1 MPPQAQAPTDAC
13 KEPPRWPPSPPAL
26 DSPTTK
32 MILVFFSF
40 SVGEKR
46 GAEFSHSLG
55 KEHLGRDRPGPG
67 PLKPGASEGLGRPPS
82 QPLPGGGW
90 ATAGH
95 LWPYSLPCCGG
106 FSRSRPP
113 WFPFC
118 CVPYPFPPR
127 PRACPSPAFPGRF
140 KRGVGNHNIR
150 CPGDGCQGSRLR
162 WAQRTLA
169 QSGRCADAPASAPP
183 LELSRTTASPDG
195 GKLRPAP
202 RAPDPEPEA
211 GLSSQVARPSPLLRG
226 EEGPH
231 CVTLGKESPALSGSL
246 SLPTDEGL
254 AAPRG
259 PLAPRLETQR
269 SYL

>member
-13 KEPPRWPPSPPAL
+13 KEPPCWPPSPPAS

-55 KEHLGRDRPGPG
+55 KQHLGRDRPGPG

-82 QPLPGGGW
+82 QPLPVGGW

-95 LWPYSLPCCGG
+95 LWPYSLPCCGS

-127 PRACPSPAFPGRF
+127 PRACPWPAFPGRY

-150 CPGDGCQGSRLR
+150 LPGKPAAVGTKNPCPEWEVRGCSRL
-162 WAQRTLA
+162 
-169 QSGRCADAPASAPP
+169 
-183 LELSRTTASPDG
+183 
-195 GKLRPAP
+195 
-202 RAPDPEPEA
+202 
-211 GLSSQVARPSPLLRG
+211 
-226 EEGPH
+226 
-231 CVTLGKESPALSGSL
+231 SPALRTQQDHSLTRRRETEACSKGARPRTGSWAL
-246 SLPTDEGL
+246 FPGGPAFPSSRGRRRSSLRNLGKGVP
-254 AAPRG
+254 G
-259 PLAPRLETQR
+259 PLWLSVPPH
-269 SYL
+269 